1 MRTQKVIKIFK
12 SLFAQ
17 IQYYAAEMAWN
28 LFNAVPSHFIF
39 VSCGGAVPALSIRGA
54 VPALSIRGAVPALS
68 IRGAVPAPSIRGA
81 VPAPSIRVVAHSV
94 RSYCKQ

>member
-1 MRTQKVIKIFK
+1 MIVK
-12 SLFAQ
+12 
-17 IQYYAAEMAWN
+17 
-28 LFNAVPSHFIF
+28 
-39 VSCGGAVPALSIRGA
+39 GA
-54 VPALSIRGAVPALS
+54 GAVPALS